1 MTPKIIFVSASG
13 DYSAAL
19 SSAGDVYTFGYGGGN
34 QIGYGTPHSSGN
46 NSSPSLPYVEPGPKS
61 RTGAGHRVRESCSFD
76 SQLNVLLPM
85 RVELTRHM
93 SLTVDK
99 VCIGPS
105 NMIMLCSS
113 RTNGDDENMVGMT
126 LYEIE
131 SRRRS
136 LGLSKLRMLSAKK
149 RGKSK
154 RTDGISSEDLSNG
167 EAGRIAESISSSEK
181 RNDERED
188 AFAIGS
194 DRKEQQTESKKSLF
208 KRRRNRC
215 SSK

>member
-1 MTPKIIFVSASG
+1 
-13 DYSAAL
+13 
-19 SSAGDVYTFGYGGGN
+19 
-34 QIGYGTPHSSGN
+34 
-46 NSSPSLPYVEPGPKS
+46 
-61 RTGAGHRVRESCSFD
+61 
-76 SQLNVLLPM
+76 
-85 RVELTRHM
+85 
-93 SLTVDK
+93 
-99 VCIGPS
+99 
-105 NMIMLCSS
+105 
-113 RTNGDDENMVGMT
+113 
-126 LYEIE
+126 
-131 SRRRS
+131 
-136 LGLSKLRMLSAKK
+136 MLSAKK

-167 EAGRIAESISSSEK
+167 EAGRIAGESISSSEK